1 MVARASTPGFVR
13 RLVHVSNVVKA
24 VTEFLERIAALLRQ
38 VVHVVGWL
46 VLLVAAI
53 KLLIHPDLSPEHFVV
68 PGAGALAVLQS
79 LIRPRP
85 RRRQSI
91 EEAIVW
97 DDTSQLTC
105 DLPSV
110 EVDIEREAAAQPEQ
124 PAHP

>member
-1 MVARASTPGFVR
+1 MVARASPPVFVR
-13 RLVHVSNVVKA
+13 RLVHVSNMVKA

-79 LIRPRP
+79 LIRPR
-85 RRRQSI
+85 RRQSI

-97 DDTSQLTC
+97 DDTSQPTC
-105 DLPSV
+105 DLASV
-110 EVDIEREAAAQPEQ
+110 EEDIEREAVTQPEQ